1 VFPKRSLLDDAEETH
16 GHHLRIDD
24 GILHILY
31 LGSPQGVQYSSS
43 GASCY
48 GIDATGNV
56 DFWWTLTE
64 AISIKKALV
73 A

>member
-1 VFPKRSLLDDAEETH
+1 
-16 GHHLRIDD
+16 
-24 GILHILY
+24 
-31 LGSPQGVQYSSS
+31 VQYSSS
-43 GASCY
+43 GASYY